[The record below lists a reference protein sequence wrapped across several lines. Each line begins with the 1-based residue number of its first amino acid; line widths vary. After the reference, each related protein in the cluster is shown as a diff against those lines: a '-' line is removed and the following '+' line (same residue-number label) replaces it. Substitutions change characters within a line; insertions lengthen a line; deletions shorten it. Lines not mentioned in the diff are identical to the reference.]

1 MDLNDYL
8 IDQSGKDSPV
18 LLGGW
23 GTWLPESFD
32 LWLVNRFGD
41 LFIVPPDGSVH
52 FLDVGGCV
60 ITRVA
65 ESRSQFA
72 TRVGEG
78 DNANIWLMIP
88 LVDACVAAGSRP
100 GTNQCYGY
108 KVPPVLGGAYEI
120 GNVELTDLAVHY
132 GLLADIHAQTKDLPD
147 GTKSRRVVI
156 S

>member
-1 MDLNDYL
+1 MYLNDYL
-8 IDQSGKDSPV
+8 IAQAGRDWSL

-23 GTWLPESFD
+23 GALLPENFD

-52 FLDVGGCV
+52 FLDVGGCA

-65 ESRSQFA
+65 ESRNQFA
-72 TRVGEG
+72 TALDEG
-78 DNANIWLMIP
+78 DNANNWLMIP
-88 LVDACVAAGSRP
+88 LVDACVAAGMRP
-100 GTNQCYGY
+100 GSQQCYGY
-108 KVPPVLGGAYEI
+108 KIPPVLGGAYVL

-147 GTKSRRVVI
+147 GTKIRRVVI
-156 S
+156 